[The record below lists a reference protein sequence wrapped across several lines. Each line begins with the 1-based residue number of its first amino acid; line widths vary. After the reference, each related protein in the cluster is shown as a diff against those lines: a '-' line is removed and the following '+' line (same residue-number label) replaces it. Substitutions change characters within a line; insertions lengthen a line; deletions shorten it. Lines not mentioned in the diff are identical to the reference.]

1 MSKKTKIKK
10 IRTKL
15 TRKQLP
21 KITHREEKSSSD
33 FPLDHLSYSSMAKF
47 SSNPILFRIKYINH
61 DVIETAYSASMTL
74 GNAFHH
80 AIDVFLTSN
89 KKDAVKLGLE
99 AGIEFIEQYPEG
111 FIKWNK
117 TIENRQKMLEKF
129 AFSYNSRVKE
139 LGIDGKLID
148 SEMKIEKY
156 IDVDWR
162 GKRISLPIKLKG
174 YLDSLYRDKEKR
186 LVIVDE
192 KCCRSFSNPDKIDG
206 RKMLQA
212 IVYYFLVYAEY
223 GEEPYKMRFVET
235 KHTKSRDGVQTRAYD
250 IIYSENELFFDFF
263 LRFYGDVIK
272 AIMGEQV
279 FIPNVDTF
287 MDNEV
292 GIISYIQRLDEP
304 DELAK
309 VQKRLKVDNITEVLK
324 KNLASFRNMK
334 SLRNAVEKSLV
345 EYKSINYSKMENHE
359 KIITKLM
366 EYGIV
371 LRYDS
376 CVKGNSF
383 TQYRFT
389 PSIGVKMRSLKSY
402 TADIEQ
408 AIGMSGIRIVA
419 PIPDTTFVGIELP
432 KKKRTF
438 VKLSDSI
445 IGKKREGLPIGADQ
459 NGEIIRLTLDDM
471 PHMLVA
477 GATGSGKSVFLNS
490 IIKSIIDQGKVSLK
504 LIDPKMVELSQFADQ
519 ADEIVYE
526 PIEAAN
532 LLKSLIDETKVR
544 YKILRSKK
552 AKSYKEIGMKQ
563 IVCVIDEFADLIMS
577 SKASGEE
584 DSLDVE
590 RMITRLAQKGRAAG
604 VHLIIATQRPDSN
617 VVTGLIKANFPTKVA
632 FATSSE
638 INSRIILDESGA
650 EKLLSKGDGLIS
662 SPKFN
667 GLKRFQGYYL

>member
-1 MSKKTKIKK
+1 MG
-10 IRTKL
+10 
-15 TRKQLP
+15 
-21 KITHREEKSSSD
+21 
-33 FPLDHLSYSSMAKF
+33 KF
-47 SSNPILFRIKYINH
+47 SSNPLLFRIKYINH
-61 DVIETAYSASMTL
+61 DVIDTAHSSAMVL

-80 AIDVFLTSN
+80 AIDVFFTSN
-89 KKDAVKLGLE
+89 KKDAVKNGLE
-99 AGIEFIEQYPEG
+99 AGIEFIEEYPEG
-111 FIKWNK
+111 FIRWNK
-117 TIENRQKMLEKF
+117 TIASRQKMLEKF
-129 AFSYNSRVKE
+129 AFSYNNRIKE
-139 LGIDGKLID
+139 LGSIGKLVA
-148 SEMKIEKY
+148 SEMKIEKF

-174 YLDSLYRDKEKR
+174 YIDRLFRDQKKR
-186 LVIVDE
+186 LVIVDD

-235 KHTKSRDGVQTRAYD
+235 KHTKSRDGDQTRAYD
-250 IIYSENELFFDFF
+250 IIYADNELFFDFF

-272 AIMGEQV
+272 ALMGEQV
-279 FIPNVDTF
+279 FIPNIDTF

-309 VQKRLKVDNITEVLK
+309 IQKRLKVDNITEVLK
-324 KNLASFRNMK
+324 KNLASFKNMK

-345 EYKSINYSKMENHE
+345 EYKSIDYKNMENHE

-371 LRYDS
+371 LHYDS
-376 CVKGNSF
+376 CIDGNSF

-389 PSIGVKMRSLKSY
+389 PSIGVKMKSLKSY

-408 AIGMSGIRIVA
+408 AIGMSGVRIVA
-419 PIPDTTFVGIELP
+419 PIPDTTFIGIEIP
-432 KKKRTF
+432 RKRRTF

-445 IGKKREGLPIGADQ
+445 IGKKREGLPIGVDQ

-490 IIKSIIDQGKVSLK
+490 IIKSIIDQGNVMLK

-526 PIEAAN
+526 PYEASN
-532 LLKSLIDETKVR
+532 LLRSLMLETKRR
-544 YKILRSKK
+544 YKILKDKK
-552 AKSYKEIGMKQ
+552 AKSYKKAGMKQ
-563 IVCVIDEFADLIMS
+563 IVCVVDEFADLIMD
-577 SKASGEE
+577 SKRCQEE
-584 DSLDVE
+584 GVLSIED
-590 RMITRLAQKGRAAG
+590 MITRLAQKGRAAG
-604 VHLIIATQRPDSN
+604 IHLIIATQRPDAKI
-617 VVTGLIKANFPTKVA
+617 VTGLIKANFPTKVA

-638 INSRIILDESGA
+638 INSRIILDEAGA

-667 GLKRFQGYYL
+667 GLKRFQGYYLD